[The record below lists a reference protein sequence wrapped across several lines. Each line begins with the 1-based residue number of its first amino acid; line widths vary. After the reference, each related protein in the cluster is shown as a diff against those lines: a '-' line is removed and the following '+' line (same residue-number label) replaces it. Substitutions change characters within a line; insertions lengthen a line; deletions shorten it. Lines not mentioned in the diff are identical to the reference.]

1 MEQICSA
8 SSKFSNE
15 IRMTPSE
22 PKNIPSTIKIKSIG
36 TPMRFDIRFPTKH
49 ARITIDTKRI
59 ANVIV
64 LPFFVVFFGYFLI
77 AHRIFVERA
86 RPFCAHSFAEGRIT
100 SFA

>member
-1 MEQICSA
+1 MW
-8 SSKFSNE
+8 
-15 IRMTPSE
+15 
-22 PKNIPSTIKIKSIG
+22 
-36 TPMRFDIRFPTKH
+36 FDIRFPTKH